1 MDNDAIR
8 QSPNATLKES
18 AQFLKISPR
27 TVQNYQARG
36 LLKVVYLG
44 KRRFFRWTE
53 LEKLARLG
61 T

>member
-1 MDNDAIR
+1 MDKQVIR
-8 QSPNATLKES
+8 QSPNATLAEG

-27 TVQNYQARG
+27 SLQNYQARG

-53 LEKLARLG
+53 LEKLARRG